1 MYERDI
7 TQDLMGLPTLDPTV
21 AAYKRFIEKNKGQ
34 AKDIYQFLSS
44 EQGRQLD
51 PKLAGAMIS
60 LDKLQKAASQP
71 PGQMPQSTVVDDVA
85 QQAGLMAARNQ
96 AIAQRQMIPRE
107 AGLRAAMPMSAQA
120 PQQMAGGGMVAFE
133 DGGFITAPKS
143 MPSNPQNPL
152 DDYRPDPRVQRQ
164 IQEEAGL
171 GGMSEAD
178 KFRFYGMPMDQAQRP
193 SDSEMFGSALRN
205 VMTDPAALGAGL
217 GAIVGGP
224 IGIPIGGYLGRTVG
238 QVVGKAGGGPIAFD
252 KGGDTSTS
260 IDTTRVRPY
269 QFTDDLQAQIPSF
282 MRDDTDIVTFVKA
295 QMPNFDTLSM
305 ADKQSVL
312 KQFEPAYNRARAA
325 QQQLRDRKA
334 ESPSGVPAVAAPPP
348 QTVDMRGQMAQRT
361 PDSGFAFENPLRPNQ
376 PVQDAFEALST
387 PAAPAAPSVQRT
399 APAARKPA
407 PAAAAAKSPLDE
419 LSAMVGEKP
428 DLAAIRAEREERQKK
443 QKTGAYSQADADLA
457 AFIKEQKDKGGDE
470 KTAYKNFWIMTGA
483 SLLGNRSPFFT
494 QALGDSIKENYGGLV
509 KDLKQIK
516 DDTKTLRLQ
525 EIQLQRSKEQML
537 ESGDEKDRDTYER
550 RLNNY
555 QDKLFQVDKLKV
567 DIHEKALDRAN
578 DRTLAQLRQ
587 YGNDRL
593 ADQLM
598 REWDATQKLTGP
610 EKQAAITAYENR
622 LAQANRIIS
631 QTTASAVSAN
641 IRQDTAIDVQI
652 ARQLKDDRVYNR
664 ALRDSQNPDLKQ
676 KDRDDAINTMRVRE
690 QQVRGLLGAG
700 PRQLTPGDNLY
711 QSPNV
716 SGGPYSTS
724 GW

>member
-107 AGLRAAMPMSAQA
+107 AGLRAAMPMPAQT
-120 PQQMAGGGMVAFE
+120 PQQMAGGGPVAFD

-143 MPSNPQNPL
+143 TPNNPQNPL
-152 DDYRPDPRVQRQ
+152 DDYRPDPMVQRQ

-178 KFRFYGMPMDQAQRP
+178 KFRFYGMPMDQVQRP

-252 KGGDTSTS
+252 KGGDTS

-295 QMPNFDTLSM
+295 QMPSFDTLSM

-334 ESPSGVPAVAAPPP
+334 ESPSGVPAVTAPPP

-387 PAAPAAPSVQRT
+387 PATPAAPPAQRA
-399 APAARKPA
+399 APAARKPV
-407 PAAAAAKSPLDE
+407 AAAAKSPLDE
-419 LSAMVGEKP
+419 LSGMVGERP
-428 DLAAIRAEREERQKK
+428 DLAAITAAREERQKK
-443 QKTGAYSQADADLA
+443 EKTGKYSQADEDLA
-457 AFIKEQKDKGGDE
+457 AFIKQEKDKGGDE
-470 KTAYKNFWIMTGA
+470 KSAYKNFWVMTGA
-483 SLLGNRSPFFT
+483 ALLGNRSPFFT
-494 QALGDSIKENYGGLV
+494 QALGETIEKTYGGLV

-516 DDTKTLRLQ
+516 DDTKALKLQ
-525 EIQLQRSKEQML
+525 EIQLRRSREQAI
-537 ESGDEKDRDTYER
+537 ESGDEKDLNIYER
-550 RLNNY
+550 RLDNY
-555 QDKLFQVDKLKV
+555 QNKLFEVDKLKV
-567 DIHEKALDRAN
+567 TVQENALNRAN
-578 DRTLAQLRQ
+578 ERAIAQLRQ
-587 YGNDRL
+587 TGNEKL

-598 REWDATQKLTGP
+598 RQWEAAQKITDPAEKKAAMDAYDAKLAAANNIIEKTTATGVGATIRQ
-610 EKQAAITAYENR
+610 ETAYNTA
-622 LAQANRIIS
+622 LA
-631 QTTASAVSAN
+631 
-641 IRQDTAIDVQI
+641 
-652 ARQLKDDRVYNR
+652 R
-664 ALRDSQNPDLKQ
+664 ALQNDSIYKRAVRDSTNPDLKQ
-676 KDRDDAINTMRVRE
+676 QERDQAAERMRLRE
-690 QQVRGLLGAG
+690 QQIRGTLGSG
-700 PRQLTPGDNLY
+700 PRQLTPGANLY

-716 SGGPYSTS
+716 SEGPYSVS

>member
-96 AIAQRQMIPRE
+96 AIAQRQMMPRE
-107 AGLRAAMPMSAQA
+107 AGLRAAMPMPAQA
-120 PQQMAGGGMVAFE
+120 RQQMAGGGMVAFIE
-133 DGGFITAPKS
+133 GGPTNKNPPKNES
-143 MPSNPQNPL
+143 DPL
-152 DDYRPDPRVQRQ
+152 YPTETLRNIEQQ
-164 IQEEAGL
+164 AGL

-238 QVVGKAGGGPIAFD
+238 QVVGKASGGPIAFD

-269 QFTDDLQAQIPSF
+269 QFTDDLRAQIPSF

-295 QMPNFDTLSM
+295 QMPSFDTLSM

-387 PAAPAAPSVQRT
+387 PTAPAAPSAQRA
-399 APAARKPA
+399 APAARK

-419 LSAMVGEKP
+419 LAGMVGDKP
-428 DLAAIRAEREERQKK
+428 TLEAITAAREERQKK
-443 QKTGAYSQADADLA
+443 EKTGKYSQADEDLA
-457 AFIKEQKDKGGDE
+457 AFIKQEKDKGGDE
-470 KTAYKNFWIMTGA
+470 KSAYKNFWVMTGA
-483 SLLGNRSPFFT
+483 ALLGNRSPFFT
-494 QALGDSIKENYGGLV
+494 QALGETIEKTYGGLV

-516 DDTKTLRLQ
+516 DDTKALQLQ
-525 EIQLQRSKEQML
+525 EIQLRRSREQAIESGSKEDQ
-537 ESGDEKDRDTYER
+537 DRYER
-550 RLNNY
+550 RLDNY
-555 QDKLFQVDKLKV
+555 QNKLFEVDKLKV
-567 DIHEKALDRAN
+567 TVQENALNRAN
-578 DRTLAQLRQ
+578 ERAIAQLRQ
-587 YGNDRL
+587 TGNEKL

-598 REWDATQKLTGP
+598 RQWEAAQKITDPAEKKAAMDAYDAKLAAANNIIEKTTATGVGATIRQ
-610 EKQAAITAYENR
+610 ETAYNTA
-622 LAQANRIIS
+622 LA
-631 QTTASAVSAN
+631 
-641 IRQDTAIDVQI
+641 
-652 ARQLKDDRVYNR
+652 R
-664 ALRDSQNPDLKQ
+664 ALQNDSIYKRAVRDSTNPDLKQ
-676 KDRDDAINTMRVRE
+676 QERDQAAERMRLRE
-690 QQVRGLLGAG
+690 QQIRGTLGSG
-700 PRQLTPGDNLY
+700 PRQLTPEANLY

-716 SGGPYSTS
+716 SGGPYAGFSATPI
-724 GW
+724 G